1 MLEGKYARRKI
12 WSLIGLYSAKGP
24 DWANIG
30 RAFIKG
36 ILNSSRGVSNKDN
49 SPAAQNARR
58 INGLG
63 DLDGVEFVA
72 RIDIEK
78 DQNGDDKNVIKLAIT
93 PDNKEY
99 ASLMGAVADIMNT
112 RPIDDAV
119 VQHWKEKAG
128 DRQTVVFCSTIE
140 HARDVM
146 ASFISAGIAT
156 GMIWGDVSETDRSDT
171 LAAYGKGDLR
181 VIVNVAALTEGW
193 GHPPTSCIVLLRP
206 SSYKSAMI
214 QMIGRGLR
222 MVDPA
227 EFPGIIKKDCT
238 VLDFGTST
246 LMHGSLEQEVQLD
259 DQFIEGTAPYKDCP
273 ECGADV
279 PVAVKESS
287 PWAMYVKVFLPL

>member
-1 MLEGKYARRKI
+1 MSWNDFNSADDQSGFDVIPKGTLAKVRMTIKPGGHDDPSQSWTGGWATRSNTTGAVYLNCEFVVLEGKYARRKI

-99 ASLMGAVADIMNT
+99 ASLMGAVSGA
-112 RPIDDAV
+112 
-119 VQHWKEKAG
+119 
-128 DRQTVVFCSTIE
+128 
-140 HARDVM
+140 
-146 ASFISAGIAT
+146 ASAPQSNSDQSASA
-156 GMIWGDVSETDRSDT
+156 SSASN
-171 LAAYGKGDLR
+171 L
-181 VIVNVAALTEGW
+181 
-193 GHPPTSCIVLLRP
+193 P
-206 SSYKSAMI
+206 S
-214 QMIGRGLR
+214 
-222 MVDPA
+222 
-227 EFPGIIKKDCT
+227 
-238 VLDFGTST
+238 
-246 LMHGSLEQEVQLD
+246 
-259 DQFIEGTAPYKDCP
+259 
-273 ECGADV
+273 
-279 PVAVKESS
+279 
-287 PWAMYVKVFLPL
+287 WAQ

>member
-99 ASLMGAVADIMNT
+99 ASLMGAVSGA
-112 RPIDDAV
+112 
-119 VQHWKEKAG
+119 
-128 DRQTVVFCSTIE
+128 
-140 HARDVM
+140 
-146 ASFISAGIAT
+146 ASAPQSNSDQCAAASSA
-156 GMIWGDVSETDRSDT
+156 SN
-171 LAAYGKGDLR
+171 L
-181 VIVNVAALTEGW
+181 
-193 GHPPTSCIVLLRP
+193 P
-206 SSYKSAMI
+206 S
-214 QMIGRGLR
+214 
-222 MVDPA
+222 
-227 EFPGIIKKDCT
+227 
-238 VLDFGTST
+238 
-246 LMHGSLEQEVQLD
+246 
-259 DQFIEGTAPYKDCP
+259 
-273 ECGADV
+273 
-279 PVAVKESS
+279 
-287 PWAMYVKVFLPL
+287 WAQ